1 MHLSM
6 LAECNQNNS
15 DLHRYLHLY
24 LQCAQVHLL
33 VGAVAEDWASVVVLI
48 NVVVKE
54 EVYT

>member
-1 MHLSM
+1 
-6 LAECNQNNS
+6 
-15 DLHRYLHLY
+15 
-24 LQCAQVHLL
+24 VHLL